1 MIHEVEVSN
10 LMFNK
15 ISDEQ
20 KNFNKY
26 NINVE
31 LEEESSN
38 DEKTVLKYS
47 LDLTSNPKNAV
58 INISGSTTLS
68 GEPSEIEKFLKQEDE
83 KTPEVVSLIYQ
94 ELFPL
99 MYIISKNMKIPSPA
113 HTISLNISGESE
125 DRFEKSEEDNEKS
138 PETPKESSDE
148 KVEESS
154 DEKVEESSDEKVEES
169 SDEKVEESSDEKID
183 ETNKPM
189 KESQEA
195 EIKKDEESDVPE
207 KQNNENES

>member
-38 DEKTVLKYS
+38 DEKTILKYS

-83 KTPEVVSLIYQ
+83 KTPKVVSLIYQ

-125 DRFEKSEEDNEKS
+125 DHFEKSEADNEKS
-138 PETPKESSDE
+138 PETPKESNDE
-148 KVEESS
+148 KMN
-154 DEKVEESSDEKVEES
+154 
-169 SDEKVEESSDEKID
+169 
-183 ETNKPM
+183 ETSKQM

-195 EIKKDEESDVPE
+195 EIKKDEETDVPE

>member
-68 GEPSEIEKFLKQEDE
+68 GEPSEIEKYLKQEDE

-125 DRFEKSEEDNEKS
+125 DRFEKSEADNEKS
-138 PETPKESSDE
+138 PDTPKESTDE
-148 KVEESS
+148 KMEEST
-154 DEKVEESSDEKVEES
+154 DEKMEESTDEKT
-169 SDEKVEESSDEKID
+169 D

-189 KESQEA
+189 NESQEA

>member
-20 KNFNKY
+20 KIFDKY

-113 HTISLNISGESE
+113 HTISLNKSGKSE
-125 DRFEKSEEDNEKS
+125 DRFEKSETDNEKS

-148 KVEESS
+148 KMEEKI
-154 DEKVEESSDEKVEES
+154 DEKME
-169 SDEKVEESSDEKID
+169 EKID

>member
-15 ISDEQ
+15 TSAEQ
-20 KNFNKY
+20 KNFKKY

-31 LEEESSN
+31 LEEESSS

-58 INISGSTTLS
+58 INISGSTTLT
-68 GEPSEIEKFLKQEDE
+68 GEPSEIEKFLKQEDK

-113 HTISLNISGESE
+113 HTLSLNISGDSE
-125 DRFEKSEEDNEKS
+125 DRFEKSDSGNEKS
-138 PETPKESSDE
+138 LETPKESSDE
-148 KVEESS
+148 KM
-154 DEKVEESSDEKVEES
+154 
-169 SDEKVEESSDEKID
+169 D
-183 ETNKPM
+183 ETNEPM
-189 KESQEA
+189 KESQES
-195 EIKKDEESDVPE
+195 EIKKDGESDEPE

>member
-68 GEPSEIEKFLKQEDE
+68 GDPSEIEKFLKQEDE

-125 DRFEKSEEDNEKS
+125 DRFEKSEADNEKS

-148 KVEESS
+148 KMEESS
-154 DEKVEESSDEKVEES
+154 DEKMEESSDEKM
-169 SDEKVEESSDEKID
+169 D
-183 ETNKPM
+183 ETNEPM

-195 EIKKDEESDVPE
+195 EIKKDEESDEPE

>member
-10 LMFNK
+10 LVFNK

-125 DRFEKSEEDNEKS
+125 DHFEKSEADNEKS
-138 PETPKESSDE
+138 PETL
-148 KVEESS
+148 EESS
-154 DEKVEESSDEKVEES
+154 DEKMEESSDEKMEES
-169 SDEKVEESSDEKID
+169 SDEKTDDINEL
-183 ETNKPM
+183 M

-195 EIKKDEESDVPE
+195 EIKKDEESDVLE
-207 KQNNENES
+207 KQNNENE

>member
-15 ISDEQ
+15 TSDEQ
-20 KNFNKY
+20 INFKKY
-26 NINVE
+26 DINVE

-38 DEKTVLKYS
+38 DQKTVLKYS

-58 INISGSTTLS
+58 INISGNTTLS
-68 GEPSEIEKFLKQEDE
+68 GEQTEIEEFLKQDDE

-113 HTISLNISGESE
+113 HTISQNNVKQPEE
-125 DRFEKSEEDNEKS
+125 QERFLETSNEKPLEVQTNDS
-138 PETPKESSDE
+138 DDKEKEMDESIKGPQETENENDT
-148 KVEESS
+148 
-154 DEKVEESSDEKVEES
+154 
-169 SDEKVEESSDEKID
+169 KID
-183 ETNKPM
+183 LDETQN
-189 KESQEA
+189 SEA
-195 EIKKDEESDVPE
+195 GS
-207 KQNNENES
+207 S

>member
-125 DRFEKSEEDNEKS
+125 DRFEKSEADNEKS
-138 PETPKESSDE
+138 PETL
-148 KVEESS
+148 EESS
-154 DEKVEESSDEKVEES
+154 DEKM
-169 SDEKVEESSDEKID
+169 D
-183 ETNKPM
+183 ETNEPM

-195 EIKKDEESDVPE
+195 EIKKEEEPDEPE

>member
-125 DRFEKSEEDNEKS
+125 DRFEKSEADNEKS
-138 PETPKESSDE
+138 PETPNESSDE
-148 KVEESS
+148 KMEESS
-154 DEKVEESSDEKVEES
+154 DEKMEESSDEKMDES
-169 SDEKVEESSDEKID
+169 NE
-183 ETNKPM
+183 PM

>member
-68 GEPSEIEKFLKQEDE
+68 GDPSEIEKFLKQEDE

-125 DRFEKSEEDNEKS
+125 DRFEKSEADNEKS

-148 KVEESS
+148 KMKESSDEKMEESS
-154 DEKVEESSDEKVEES
+154 DEKMEESSDEKM
-169 SDEKVEESSDEKID
+169 D
-183 ETNKPM
+183 ETNEPM

>member
-1 MIHEVEVSN
+1 MIQEVEVSN

-15 ISDEQ
+15 TSNEQ
-20 KNFNKY
+20 NNFKKY

-38 DEKTVLKYS
+38 DEKTILKYS

-58 INISGSTTLS
+58 INISGNTTLS

-113 HTISLNISGESE
+113 HTLSQNIIGESE
-125 DRFEKSEEDNEKS
+125 EQSEKSEPGNEKS
-138 PETPKESSDE
+138 PEKTNENSDEKMDGSSDE
-148 KVEESS
+148 KMDGSS
-154 DEKVEESSDEKVEES
+154 DEKM
-169 SDEKVEESSDEKID
+169 D

-189 KESQEA
+189 KETQEP
-195 EIKKDEESDVPE
+195 EIKKDEESDVSE

>member
-20 KNFNKY
+20 KNFDKY

-125 DRFEKSEEDNEKS
+125 DRFEKSEADNEKS
-138 PETPKESSDE
+138 PETPKESGDE
-148 KVEESS
+148 KMEESG
-154 DEKVEESSDEKVEES
+154 DEKMEESGDEKM
-169 SDEKVEESSDEKID
+169 D

-189 KESQEA
+189 KESQED

-207 KQNNENES
+207 KQNNENEL